1 MLLAID
7 VGNTH
12 TTVGL
17 WQGKNLNHC
26 WRFATNKQ
34 HTADELYAK
43 LLLLM
48 RSENIETSSI
58 EGACLA
64 SVVPNLTSAWCDIS
78 FKISNEAAVLCSAKT
93 AGSLFK
99 VDSAY
104 QNPLEIGADRIA
116 DAVAAKALYGA
127 PVVVVDFGTA
137 TNIEVVNSRGIFE
150 GGVIA
155 PGVKTSTQ
163 ALVKNAS
170 KLSAIDYLDPQ
181 TSIGKNTAQA
191 MQIGILYGEVERV
204 DGLVNRIFKQ
214 LGSKAH
220 FVATGGF
227 ANVIAPLSSTI
238 ECVNNNLTLI
248 GLRTVYEHYT
258 KQQLGA

>member
-17 WQGKNLNHC
+17 WQGENIAHC

-34 HTADELYAK
+34 HTADELYVK
-43 LLLLM
+43 LFSLM
-48 RSENIETSSI
+48 RSENIETGSI

-64 SVVPNLTSAWCDIS
+64 SVVPNLTRAWCDVS
-78 FKISNEAAVLCSAKT
+78 SKITDKRAIFCSAET
-93 AGSLFK
+93 AGELFNVSK
-99 VDSAY
+99 AY
-104 QNPLEIGADRIA
+104 KNPLEIGADRVA

-137 TNIEVVNSRGIFE
+137 TNIEVVNSQGIFE

-170 KLSAIDYLDPQ
+170 KLGAIEYQDPH
-181 TSIGKNTAQA
+181 TSIGKSTAQA
-191 MQIGILYGEVERV
+191 MQIGILYGEAERV
-204 DGLVNRIFKQ
+204 DGFVSRIFKQ
-214 LGSKAH
+214 LGAKAH
-220 FVATGGF
+220 VVATGGF
-227 ANVIAPLSSTI
+227 SSIIAPLSSTI
-238 ECVNNNLTLI
+238 KCVNNDLTLI
-248 GLRTVYEHYT
+248 GLRTVYEHHT
-258 KQQLGA
+258 KQQAGA